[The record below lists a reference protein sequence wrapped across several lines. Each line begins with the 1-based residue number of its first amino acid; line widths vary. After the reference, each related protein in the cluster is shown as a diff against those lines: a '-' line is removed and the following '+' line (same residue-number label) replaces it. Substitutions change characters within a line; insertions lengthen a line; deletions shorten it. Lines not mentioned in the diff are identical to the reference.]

1 MRVLA
6 IDVGTGTQDVLLF
19 DSEETVGNCPKLV
32 MPSPTVILAQRIR
45 EATRR
50 REAVLLTGVTMGGGP
65 SAWAMADHLRA
76 GLPLYATPEAARTV
90 DDDLDVVRAMGITV
104 VSEDEAQGLRDVRH
118 LECRD
123 VFYDEIM
130 AVLRRFGVESEPDA
144 LAVAV
149 FDHGAAP
156 PGFSDR
162 LFRFQYLAE
171 KVRDSSFFAACAYLR
186 GSIPSALTRLQAVAR
201 SCPSD
206 RPLLVMD
213 TAPAALL
220 GALED
225 PQVRSQEEV
234 LLVNV
239 GNFHTLACSMA
250 HGQVRG
256 FFEHHTGELRR
267 DQLERFLQRLVAGTL
282 THEEVFHSQG
292 HGALIVAQKPSEAG
306 ARFPLLAV
314 TGPRRALL
322 QGSPLRPYFAVP
334 HGDMMLTG
342 CFGLLRAFAVHDPAV
357 AEAVA
362 ASLDQDEDGSVPHV
376 H

>member
-6 IDVGTGTQDVLLF
+6 IDVGTGTQDILLF
-19 DSEETVGNCPKLV
+19 DSEQAIENCPQMV

-50 REAVLLTGVTMGGGP
+50 REAVLLTGATMGGGP
-65 SAWAMADHLRA
+65 CAWAMADHLRA
-76 GLPLYATPEAARTV
+76 GLPLYATPDAARTV
-90 DDDLDVVRAMGITV
+90 DDDLDVVRAMGVTILA
-104 VSEDEAQGLRDVRH
+104 EDEARGLRDVRR

-123 VFYDEIM
+123 VFYEEIV
-130 AVLRRFGVESEPDA
+130 AALRRFGVEEEPDA
-144 LAVAV
+144 LAVAA

-171 KVRDSSFFAACAYLR
+171 KVRAPSFFVACAYLR
-186 GSIPSALTRLQAVAR
+186 EAIPPMLTRLQAVAA
-201 SCPSD
+201 SCPAEK
-206 RPLLVMD
+206 PLLVMD

-225 PQVRSQEEV
+225 ARVRAEDEV
-234 LLVNV
+234 VLVNV
-239 GNFHTLACSMA
+239 GNFHTLACHMV
-250 HGQVRG
+250 GGRVRG

-267 DQLERFLQRLVAGTL
+267 EQLEGLVERLVMGSL
-282 THEEVFHSQG
+282 THEEVFNSQG
-292 HGALIVAQKPSEAG
+292 HGALVLGHEVSAAG
-306 ARFPLLAV
+306 QRLPLVAV

-322 QGSPLRPYFAVP
+322 HGSRLRPYFAVP

-342 CFGLLRAFAVHDPAV
+342 CFGLLRAFAAHDPAV
-357 AEAVA
+357 AASIA
-362 ASLDQDEDGSVPHV
+362 ASLDRDRDSAIPHT